1 MKKLLISAFACT
13 AAMLIACG
21 DDGSSADDTTDSSSS
36 VADAS
41 SCSNVIESGSSI
53 FFHQKGCGIPCI
65 SAKDTTT
72 MFLYS
77 YEGPDS
83 AVTVTKY
90 EYPIENKEA
99 VENCLEAFAEKTDE
113 QKLDCDSVITTINPS
128 QNMTYMDLISLV
140 EKECKPFL
148 LEPFL

>member
-1 MKKLLISAFACT
+1 MKKLLIFAFACT
-13 AAMLIACG
+13 AAMLTACG
-21 DDGSSADDTTDSSSS
+21 DDSSSTDSEIVESSS
-36 VADAS
+36 
-41 SCSNVIESGSSI
+41 SNVIESGSSI

-140 EKECKPFL
+140 ENECKPFL